1 MTNLPELENTD
12 RLGPAMLELNPRER
26 AFVVALFMP
35 DMTGTA
41 AAKAAGFGVEGKST
55 NATFGRIAHRKLSQA
70 HIVAAIEE
78 ESRRV
83 VRSLAPSAVRAL
95 REILEDPKH
104 RDRLKAARTVL
115 ERVDPSMMRF
125 EHEHNVRVRATDH
138 DSEAVAMLRQMR
150 AQGATREVL
159 EWFFGIGGLSR
170 IEKKLAREEKGPLI
184 EGEVIAPVGPNL
196 GPNEHKTEPDAA

>member
-1 MTNLPELENTD
+1 
-12 RLGPAMLELNPRER
+12 MLELNPRER

-125 EHEHNVRVRATDH
+125 EHQHDVRVRVTDH

-150 AQGATREVL
+150 AQRAAVA
-159 EWFFGIGGLSR
+159 WS
-170 IEKKLAREEKGPLI
+170 A
-184 EGEVIAPVGPNL
+184 VI
-196 GPNEHKTEPDAA
+196 